1 VNAVTLRPA
10 LLRAAAFA
18 LAGLAAS
25 AHATEWVSYGQS
37 ESGSYYFDKSG
48 IREEGGRKRVWRL
61 FALREPQ
68 AGVQSGKALI
78 EFQCKAGTFRYL
90 RTMYYSGPM
99 GQGRYVGGAR
109 EQSVEPIAPGTMIGE
124 LARKICEPG

>member
-1 VNAVTLRPA
+1 MSSRPA
-10 LLRAAAFA
+10 PLLAAALA
-18 LAGLAAS
+18 LAALATPAQ
-25 AHATEWVSYGQS
+25 ATEWVGYGQS
-37 ESGSYYFDKSG
+37 ENGAYYFDRSG
-48 IREEGGRKRVWRL
+48 IRVEGDHKRVWRL

-78 EFQCKAGTFRYL
+78 EFQCKAATFRYL

-99 GQGRYVGGAR
+99 GQGKYVGGAR

-124 LARKICEPG
+124 LAQKVCTPH

>member
-1 VNAVTLRPA
+1 MSVRPT
-10 LLRAAAFA
+10 LLRAATLA
-18 LAGLAAS
+18 LASLAAS

-37 ESGSYYFDKSG
+37 ENGSYYFDKSG
-48 IREEGGRKRVWRL
+48 IRVEGDHKRVWRL

-99 GQGRYVGGAR
+99 GQGKYVGGAR
-109 EQSVEPIAPGTMIGE
+109 EQPSEPIAPGTMIGE
-124 LARKICEPG
+124 LAQRVC